1 MPVSGTVVL
10 SKLEF
15 DVLWEHEKLPPKH
28 EALTV
33 PSPGRT
39 HTERRQ
45 LVAQAMGDLEQ
56 RGLADRDR
64 ATPELVD
71 WLNLLAYP
79 QVSVDSWVWTDHR
92 ISSLAVVAGNAA
104 LLAAVDGPEVWLI
117 PARQTALAEAAVSV
131 AGDVVAGPGYSVSV
145 PTDVL
150 ASADAEARGDRRELM
165 AALMRGGVPG
175 ADAKNL
181 ADMVVGMTVR
191 GQFGAT
197 RLQRDQRMRRADRV
211 VAFHD
216 TARGRYVYLAKPNN
230 DGRMWSTITPAD
242 NRRIATC
249 VEELLDEV

>member
-45 LVAQAMGDLEQ
+45 LVAQAMSDLAQ

-64 ATPELVD
+64 ATPELAD
-71 WLNLLAYP
+71 WLNLLAHP
-79 QVSVDSWVWTDHR
+79 QLSIDSWVWTDHR
-92 ISSLAVVAGNAA
+92 ISSLAVVAGSSA

-117 PARQTALAEAAVSV
+117 PARETALTDAAVSV
-131 AGDVVAGPGYSVSV
+131 AGDVAAGPGHSVSM

-150 ASADAEARGDRRELM
+150 TSADAEARGDRRELI

-175 ADAKNL
+175 SDAKTM

-191 GQFGAT
+191 GQFCAS
-197 RLQRDQRMRRADRV
+197 RMQRDQRMRRADRV

-216 TARGRYVYLAKPNN
+216 TERGRYVYLAKPNV
-230 DGRMWSTITPAD
+230 DGRMWSTVTPAD

-249 VEELLDEV
+249 VDELLAEV

>member
-1 MPVSGTVVL
+1 MINGTIVL

-45 LVAQAMGDLEQ
+45 LVAQAFAGLEE
-56 RGLADRDR
+56 RGLVSRDR
-64 ATPELVD
+64 AAPELLD

-79 QVSVDSWVWTDHR
+79 QLAIDSWVWTDHR
-92 ISSLAVVAGNAA
+92 ISSLAVVAGSSA

-117 PARQTALAEAAVSV
+117 PARKTAIAEAAVSV
-131 AGDVVAGPGYSVSV
+131 AGDVIAGPGLSVSV

-150 ASADAEARGDRRELM
+150 TAADAEARGDTREFA
-165 AALMRGGVPG
+165 AALSRAGVSGP
-175 ADAKNL
+175 DAKTM
-181 ADMVVGMTVR
+181 ADMVREMNVR
-191 GQFGAT
+191 GQFCVT
-197 RLQRDQRMRRADRV
+197 RMQRDQRMHRADRV

-216 TARGRYVYLAKPNN
+216 TPRGRYVHLAKPTA
-230 DGRMWSTITPAD
+230 DGRMWSTVTPAD
-242 NRRIATC
+242 NRLLASC
-249 VEELLDEV
+249 VQELMAEV